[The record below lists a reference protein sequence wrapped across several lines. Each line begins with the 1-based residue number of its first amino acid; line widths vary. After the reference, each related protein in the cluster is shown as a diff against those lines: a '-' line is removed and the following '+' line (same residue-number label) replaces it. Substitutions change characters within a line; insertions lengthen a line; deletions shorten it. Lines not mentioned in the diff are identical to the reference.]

1 MTFNQY
7 KDAKSLFAT
16 IQIRFGGNEATKKT
30 QKTLLKQMY
39 KNFSVPSTE
48 SLDFIFNRLHKIVIW
63 INKPDLDT
71 MSFDLYN
78 NFKIIEQEV
87 KGTTNSSSSSNS
99 YNIAFASSPSSTN
112 EVNIAYGVSTANT
125 QANPASTQVKN
136 ASTQVSIANL
146 SDATVKIT
154 INGNDAAGYDK
165 SKVECFNCHKMGH
178 FAREC
183 RQPRNQDSMN
193 WNEDSSRRTVNV
205 EKTPPKAI
213 VVLMELV
220 LTGAKCL
227 KMRFL
232 QTWLLWL
239 FQTISYHVVL
249 PPPTGLFLPPK
260 LDLSNSGLEEFQ
272 QPEFEVYVPKTSK
285 SVSEDIPNELKEYPD
300 ASLVKD
306 RVSDNK
312 YCSVESPV
320 VVEKKIVVPTIAKV
334 KVVKPKQQ

>member
-1 MTFNQY
+1 MMEMDGIHVGIKRLHDDIRVTTAQY

-30 QKTLLKQMY
+30 QQTLLKQMY

-48 SLDFIFNRLHKIVIW
+48 SLDSIFNRLYKI
-63 INKPDLDT
+63 
-71 MSFDLYN
+71 
-78 NFKIIEQEV
+78 
-87 KGTTNSSSSSNS
+87 
-99 YNIAFASSPSSTN
+99 NIAFASSPSSTN
-112 EVNIAYGVSTANT
+112 EVNTAYGVSTANT

-146 SDATVKIT
+146 SDATIKIT
-154 INGNDAAGYDK
+154 INGNDAAGYEK

-205 EKTPPKAI
+205 EETPPKAI
-213 VVLMELV
+213 VVLMKLV

-239 FQTISYHVVL
+239 FQTMSYHVVL

-285 SVSEDIPNELKEYPD
+285 SVSEDIPNNLKEYLD

-334 KVVKPKQQ
+334 KLLDQNNKKN